1 MERSESEEIK
11 RIDKITQEIS
21 PTFCFAKW
29 YHANIYFQTGET
41 HSCYHPAPHKID
53 AAPLL
58 TNPSAIHNTVQKKAE
73 RAAMMKGEQPS
84 GCNYCWKIEAMGKDF
99 VSDRHIK
106 TASIYTPDRLKEI
119 NENGFNY
126 DINPEYIEI
135 SFSNEC
141 NFKCGYCHPK
151 ASSRYYNEIKQH
163 GPYETSTDHR
173 QDIDW
178 FDIYQKEDD
187 NPYVEAFWKWWP
199 EVSKTLN
206 ILRITGGEPLMHKS
220 TWELFERLDK
230 DPKPHLQIEINSN
243 MGVKPKLVE
252 KLVSAVK
259 KLKAEGK
266 IKSFKLYTSIDT
278 WTGRA
283 EYTRTG
289 LDIKL
294 WERNLD
300 YYLSNTGWPV
310 TFMITFNLFS
320 VTSFDTLLAKIL
332 EWRAKYNG
340 DQNSTQWQRVRFDT
354 PHLKEPTI
362 YDMNILPKEE
372 FIPYMEK
379 HLQFIEDNMDNS
391 DRTKFT
397 TLEYE
402 KFKRVVEYMRTTH
415 YDTIALK
422 QARKNFYNWF
432 TEHDRRRNTNIIESF
447 PELENFWKLTQE
459 EL

>member
-1 MERSESEEIK
+1 
-11 RIDKITQEIS
+11 
-21 PTFCFAKW
+21 
-29 YHANIYFQTGET
+29 
-41 HSCYHPAPHKID
+41 
-53 AAPLL
+53 
-58 TNPSAIHNTVQKKAE
+58 
-73 RAAMMKGEQPS
+73 
-84 GCNYCWKIEAMGKDF
+84 
-99 VSDRHIK
+99 
-106 TASIYTPDRLKEI
+106 
-119 NENGFNY
+119 
-126 DINPEYIEI
+126 
-135 SFSNEC
+135 
-141 NFKCGYCHPK
+141 
-151 ASSRYYNEIKQH
+151 
-163 GPYETSTDHR
+163 
-173 QDIDW
+173 
-178 FDIYQKEDD
+178 
-187 NPYVEAFWKWWP
+187 
-199 EVSKTLN
+199 
-206 ILRITGGEPLMHKS
+206 
-220 TWELFERLDK
+220 
-230 DPKPHLQIEINSN
+230 

-259 KLKAEGK
+259 KLKADGK

-289 LDIKL
+289 LDINL
-294 WERNLD
+294 WEKNLD

-332 EWRAKYNG
+332 EWRKKYNG

-372 FIPYMEK
+372 FIPYMER
-379 HLQFIEDNMDNS
+379 HLQFIENNMDNA

-415 YDTIALK
+415 YDSVALK